1 MLIYLALIDDEQDKI
16 KFADIYNTY
25 NKQMWFA
32 ANEILKDSHLAEDAV
47 HDAFWGIAKNFSKI
61 RSREL
66 SEVKAYVITAARHSA
81 LKYIKKAENIEAVD
95 FQENYSFYDQI
106 SEDNLKKIEAVLFAT
121 QIIEEL
127 PGIYSEVL
135 YLHCVLELSE
145 REIAQLLGISI
156 NAVRQRV
163 HRGRKMF
170 LEQMKK
176 GEETND

>member
-1 MLIYLALIDDEQDKI
+1 MIDI
-16 KFADIYNTY
+16 NI
-25 NKQMWFA
+25 
-32 ANEILKDSHLAEDAV
+32 
-47 HDAFWGIAKNFSKI
+47 I
-61 RSREL
+61 RTNRQL
-66 SEVKAYVITAARHSA
+66 V
-81 LKYIKKAENIEAVD
+81 
-95 FQENYSFYDQI
+95 
-106 SEDNLKKIEAVLFAT
+106 EDNLKKIEAVLFAT

-170 LEQMKK
+170 YNAMMK
-176 GEETND
+176 GEEANDRKKVWRTYGWSLERL